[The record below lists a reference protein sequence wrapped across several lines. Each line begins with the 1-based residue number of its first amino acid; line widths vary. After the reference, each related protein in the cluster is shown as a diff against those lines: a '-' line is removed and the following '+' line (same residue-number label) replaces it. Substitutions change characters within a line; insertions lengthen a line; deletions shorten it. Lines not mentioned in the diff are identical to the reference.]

1 MNEFKSF
8 SNRFRNSDTIRI
20 KDQRE
25 YKRIM
30 KYLDKRG
37 HQYYDIGHGK
47 GEWHIQFD
55 NTREAGRIRAE
66 LEKKRFKIIDP
77 NLGEATERD
86 YKAEYKK
93 FQSSPK
99 SKKYRAELNK
109 YNRKKGT
116 YGNGDG
122 KDASHKGGKISGF
135 EKESVNRGR
144 REKSRLK
151 KEQKLTE
158 AQIWYNPKALE
169 PYLKKIGLDFPKYP
183 KQGDVLYK
191 GKKVG
196 YMDNFNGFKVYS
208 KSLLKQLQKVEGKY
222 KLGIWNPNDGLTM
235 EQFGKEQK
243 LREVIRKMI
252 REDFAG
258 SYPEHVRKKFDN
270 TRRKQSEVLG
280 YKLTGVND
288 VKTEIDDATVKESV
302 YTLPRGS
309 NTQDLDELDADLIR
323 AGLKDKEVT
332 PDFNKLSVKI
342 DKTILKGSS
351 VGVKVNKII
360 KKYKL
365 KPDKLKESDFF
376 ENYKKP

>member
-1 MNEFKSF
+1 MPFKSEKQRKWMHSNEPDMAKKWEKEENMNEVEYHTWPENSEPHPVGDHHKDESMNEFKSF

-37 HQYYDIGHGK
+37 HSYYDIGHGK

-66 LEKKRFKIIDP
+66 LEKKKFKIIDP
-77 NLGEATERD
+77 NLGEAAERD

-144 REKSRLK
+144 KEKSR
-151 KEQKLTE
+151 
-158 AQIWYNPKALE
+158 
-169 PYLKKIGLDFPKYP
+169 
-183 KQGDVLYK
+183 
-191 GKKVG
+191 
-196 YMDNFNGFKVYS
+196 
-208 KSLLKQLQKVEGKY
+208 
-222 KLGIWNPNDGLTM
+222 
-235 EQFGKEQK
+235 
-243 LREVIRKMI
+243 
-252 REDFAG
+252 
-258 SYPEHVRKKFDN
+258 
-270 TRRKQSEVLG
+270 
-280 YKLTGVND
+280 
-288 VKTEIDDATVKESV
+288 
-302 YTLPRGS
+302 
-309 NTQDLDELDADLIR
+309 
-323 AGLKDKEVT
+323 
-332 PDFNKLSVKI
+332 
-342 DKTILKGSS
+342 
-351 VGVKVNKII
+351 
-360 KKYKL
+360 
-365 KPDKLKESDFF
+365 
-376 ENYKKP
+376 